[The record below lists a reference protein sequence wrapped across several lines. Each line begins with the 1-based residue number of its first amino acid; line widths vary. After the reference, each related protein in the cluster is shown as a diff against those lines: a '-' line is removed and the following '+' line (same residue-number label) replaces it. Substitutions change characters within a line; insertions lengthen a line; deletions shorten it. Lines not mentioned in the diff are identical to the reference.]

1 VLSFMGVKRWIK
13 ICLNRVLRRS
23 GSEIVPTEILYEWQR
38 VPADKPCWN
47 KCTLPGDAAQY
58 LKPDNP
64 ELIKLQ
70 RRYRAFDPDVTTPFV
85 WTDRHVRPED
95 ITYFRGDNAWV
106 WQVRGKNANV
116 LAYAVTLYYLKSI
129 DRLRLLDKLVEDN
142 SFGNFTFTIAG
153 RQVSRDLLD
162 SIAEIY
168 FLDRHLGVS
177 SRAGFRVLDI
187 GAGYGRLAHRMV
199 SALPGIEKFFCTDG
213 VAVSTFVSDY
223 YLRFRGVEKALV
235 IPLDEIDNT
244 LRDQPVDL
252 AINMHS
258 FSECRTQAIEW
269 WARLLSKHRV
279 KNLMVVPNRTDSQG
293 ERLLTIDG
301 HDFLPLLERYGYRTV
316 VKEPKFIDPV
326 VQEYGLQP
334 SWHHLLELRI

>member
-1 VLSFMGVKRWIK
+1 VGVKMLIK
-13 ICLNRVLRRS
+13 NCLNDVLRRYDA
-23 GSEIVPTEILYEWQR
+23 EIVSRDILYEWQR
-38 VPADKPCWN
+38 VRVDKPCWN
-47 KCTLPGDAAQY
+47 NSPLSSDATRY

-64 ELIKLQ
+64 KLIELQ
-70 RRYRAFDPDVTTPFV
+70 QRYRAFDSDVTTPFV

-95 ITYFRGDNAWV
+95 ITHFRGDNAWV

-116 LAYAVTLYYLKSI
+116 LAYAVSLYYLRSI
-129 DRLRLLDKLVEDN
+129 DRFGLLEKLVEDN
-142 SFGNFTFTIAG
+142 SFGNFTFPIAG

-168 FLDRHLGVS
+168 FLDRHLGIG
-177 SRAGFRVLDI
+177 SRAGFRVLDV

-199 SALPGIEKFFCTDG
+199 SALPGIDRFFCTDA

-223 YLRFRGVEKALV
+223 YLRFRGVEKARV

-244 LRDQPVDL
+244 LRDHPVDL
-252 AINMHS
+252 AINIHS

-279 KNLMVVPNRTDSQG
+279 KNLMIVPNGIG
-293 ERLLTIDG
+293 ERLLTNDG

-316 VKEPKFIDPV
+316 LKEPKFIDPV
-326 VQEYGLQP
+326 VQEYGILP
-334 SWHHLLELRI
+334 SWHHLLELRT